1 MAPKAEAKDAAKDED
16 PMRALLKLSVKHA
29 NSAAFTDM
37 SESRITA
44 EQVSIASRTRN
55 LHCVHRPYF

>member
-1 MAPKAEAKDAAKDED
+1 MAPKGEAKDAAKDED
-16 PMRALLKLSVKHA
+16 PMRALLKLSVKYA

-44 EQVSIASRTRN
+44 EQV
-55 LHCVHRPYF
+55 

>member
-1 MAPKAEAKDAAKDED
+1 MAPKGEAKDAAKDED

-44 EQVSIASRTRN
+44 EQVRIDSLTRN
-55 LHCVHRPYF
+55 PQCLHAPCF